1 MRNLFLMALFGL
13 FMFAGI
19 TTQQG
24 VAGFIATP
32 AFAGGESDNKDSGNS
47 SESKDSNSNDSGS
60 KDNKDSSSNDSGSK
74 DSSYN
79 DSSSND
85 GGSKDSNDGGN
96 DSSSNDSNSDDQAS
110 NDDTTAFR
118 CPTGITTCYRSDGT
132 EYEDLNNLP
141 PSAAGSSGGA
151 SSGPALVPSHMRS
164 F

>member
-47 SESKDSNSNDSGS
+47 SESKDSNKNDNGNSSNS
-60 KDNKDSSSNDSGSK
+60 DNKDSNNNDSGSK
-74 DSSYN
+74 DSN
-79 DSSSND
+79 SSD

-110 NDDTTAFR
+110 NDDTSAFH
-118 CPTGITTCYRSDGT
+118 CPAGITSCYRADGT

-141 PSAAGSSGGA
+141 ATAAGGSGGA
-151 SSGPALVPSHMRS
+151 SSGPALVPGHMRS